1 MDDMTTFEI
10 PGLDKV
16 YADIDSAIYAYKS
29 AVSGGAGVSG
39 ARERLKNILYTH
51 QGDIVRCMKAYRDLI
66 KYAQDCNTRAN
77 MFEEALNESDD
88 ENAKL
93 KARVKELEE
102 STPKK
107 SARAKKTDA

>member
-1 MDDMTTFEI
+1 MDDTTTFEI

-16 YADIDSAIYAYKS
+16 YADIDSAIYAYKN
-29 AVSGGAGVSG
+29 AVSAGAGISG
-39 ARERLKNILYTH
+39 ARERLKNILYTY
-51 QGDIVRCMKAYRDLI
+51 QGDIARCMKAYRDLI
-66 KYAQDCNTRAN
+66 KYAQECNTRAS

-102 STPKK
+102 SIPKK
-107 SARAKKTDA
+107 ATRSKKTDA